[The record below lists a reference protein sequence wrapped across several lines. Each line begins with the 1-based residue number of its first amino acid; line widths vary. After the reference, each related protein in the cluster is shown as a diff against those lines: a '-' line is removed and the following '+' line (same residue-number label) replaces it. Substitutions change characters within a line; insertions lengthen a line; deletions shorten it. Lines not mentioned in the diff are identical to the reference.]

1 MHEMYPYNE
10 HEKDT
15 VVIDSIADISFSYI
29 GINRRASFLVRYD
42 TELNAKWVIAFEDK
56 NVSPTAFSSMT
67 TISDFDFD
75 YDSNL
80 LFLYAVTGRGS
91 YRDTVNIWSTLTYNG
106 IPLNLKSNT
115 FFCAF
120 DNNDTNPTLHSY
132 NRVPE
137 MYLASTNVHGKC
149 GNNRVILQNR
159 YGGGITFPSQTIN
172 LSSIYDDG
180 FAMTMFDYSGR
191 VIGGVDYGIE
201 TQSDN
206 REGPIIQHDSI
217 LYLCNLFRSNARFGD
232 IDFTMLGPT
241 NCIAKF
247 VYPALM
253 HPYVWTP
260 IGIGNTQA
268 EQPKVYPVPA
278 TDVLHF
284 VVPNGTATKATAISL
299 LGNKTAL
306 PTKGNSADI
315 STLAP
320 GAYILEIS
328 TGKVKYYSKFLKQ

>member
-1 MHEMYPYNE
+1 
-10 HEKDT
+10 
-15 VVIDSIADISFSYI
+15 
-29 GINRRASFLVRYD
+29 
-42 TELNAKWVIAFEDK
+42 
-56 NVSPTAFSSMT
+56 MT